1 MFKCTHRSERCSGKL
16 PSSVPKSR
24 RISTETSLL
33 QKSSFCLGYKL
44 MRDIEQLSITP
55 RHDGLSN
62 KTTKNQRGKKKK
74 RVELSLK
81 YPCLSSGCSSSLSPL
96 ALPQYPL
103 SDGWTDG
110 CYSSCSAA
118 LARLL
123 PSNCI
128 CESGAGGFA
137 HNQHRVKAEEE
148 EQGREWVSGVE
159 WEIVREGWERREEVD
174 EGRRWGALTSGGQC
188 VWMRLPLI
196 STRQQYSMRFY
207 FFINISNQ
215 SGTRAT
221 NSQTRAGHLVFFGR
235 RILCSPNT
243 PHRVKKFE
251 NSCLRV
257 SARLSVTLF
266 NATQ

>member
-74 RVELSLK
+74 HVWNCPSNIHV
-81 YPCLSSGCSSSLSPL
+81 CLLDALPLSPPL
-96 ALPQYPL
+96 LTLNPL
-103 SDGWTDG
+103 SQMDGWTDG

-148 EQGREWVSGVE
+148 EQGRE
-159 WEIVREGWERREEVD
+159 
-174 EGRRWGALTSGGQC
+174 
-188 VWMRLPLI
+188 
-196 STRQQYSMRFY
+196 
-207 FFINISNQ
+207 
-215 SGTRAT
+215 
-221 NSQTRAGHLVFFGR
+221 
-235 RILCSPNT
+235 
-243 PHRVKKFE
+243 
-251 NSCLRV
+251 
-257 SARLSVTLF
+257 
-266 NATQ
+266 